1 MVLKQYS
8 PTEQE
13 FIFQWVD
20 RWFRLGKLIFKL
32 MCFDSTPSPPP
43 PTEMDENSFLELRS
57 WFIDNEDK
65 FVKIWIDYYESHDKA
80 LHLGGDEPGII
91 TTSHKC
97 LLNPFSLYYSP
108 ENLYH
113 LVKELDIQ
121 SETEIW
127 DPSEHRAWT
136 AVIDMLQM
144 DGRVVEF
151 FKWVEERT

>member
-1 MVLKQYS
+1 MPFPRAIGQSELDVSGFS
-8 PTEQE
+8 P
-13 FIFQWVD
+13 
-20 RWFRLGKLIFKL
+20 L
-32 MCFDSTPSPPP
+32 TPQG
-43 PTEMDENSFLELRS
+43 
-57 WFIDNEDK
+57 
-65 FVKIWIDYYESHDKA
+65 DKA
-80 LHLGGDEPGII
+80 LHLGGDEPDII

-121 SETEIW
+121 SEAEYW
-127 DPSEHRAWT
+127 DPSEHRAWA